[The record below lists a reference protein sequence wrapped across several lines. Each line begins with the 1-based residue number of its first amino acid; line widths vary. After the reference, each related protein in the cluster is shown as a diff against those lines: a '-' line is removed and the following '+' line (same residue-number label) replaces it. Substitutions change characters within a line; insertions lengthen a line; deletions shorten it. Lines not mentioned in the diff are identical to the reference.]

1 MAAGVG
7 GRIAVVGGGIVGVS
21 AAYHLA
27 EAGVEDVVVFE
38 RDGVAS
44 KASGRAA
51 GHLLVHELG
60 SDVFEYCRS
69 FHTKLERNHDTVV
82 HYEPNA
88 YTLAHT
94 EAGRERLVERH
105 AEGSADTELLS
116 GAEFAE
122 REPAVAAGDVTAAFT
137 YGTGLHTDPY
147 SSTVALLEEAEAL
160 GVTLRREEVT
170 DLTAA
175 GGGFTVETDAG
186 TEEASVVVDAAGA
199 WSRAIA
205 ELVGVELPLRP
216 RPSEI
221 AVFEP
226 EAELD
231 FPLLYCPDLDLYAH
245 QEPNGDL
252 LVGAG
257 RNTEIEDLDGYSTR
271 ATESFLQTVAELGER
286 ITPHLPTAG
295 LVNDWAGRCSATP
308 DRVPLIGETAVAGFY
323 VCTGMNGAGIANS
336 PFAGRLTAD
345 LVTGRDPTFDPEPYD
360 PSRFETTS
368 FEIKNS
374 IEW

>member
-1 MAAGVG
+1 MAAGRGERV
-7 GRIAVVGGGIVGVS
+7 AVVGGGIVGLSV
-21 AAYHLA
+21 AYHLA

-38 RDGVAS
+38 RDGVAT

-51 GHLLVHELG
+51 GHLLAHELG
-60 SDVFEYCRS
+60 PDVSAYCRS
-69 FHTKLERNHDTVV
+69 FHERLERDHDTVV

-94 EAGRERLVERH
+94 EAGRERLAERH
-105 AEGSADTELLS
+105 ANEPADTELLS
-116 GAEFAE
+116 GAEFAD
-122 REPAVAAGDVTAAFT
+122 REPDVAADDVTAAFT

-147 SSTVALLEEAEAL
+147 STTIALLEEAEAL
-160 GVTLRREEVT
+160 GVTLRRTGVT
-170 DLTAA
+170 DLTVTDD
-175 GGGFTVETDAG
+175 GFTVTTDDG
-186 TEEASVVVDAAGA
+186 TAEASVVVAAAGA
-199 WSRAIA
+199 WSRGVA
-205 ELVGVELPLRP
+205 ELVGVELALRP

-226 EAELD
+226 EVELD

-257 RNTEIEDLDGYSTR
+257 RNTEIDDLDGFSTR
-271 ATESFLQTVAELGER
+271 ATESFLQTVAEKGER
-286 ITPHLPTAG
+286 ITPHLPSAG

-308 DRVPLIGETAVAGFY
+308 DRVPLIGETEVPGFY
-323 VCTGMNGAGIANS
+323 VAAGMNGAGIANS

-345 LVTGRDPTFDPEPYD
+345 LVTGRDSRFDAEPYD
-360 PSRFETTS
+360 PGRFEDGS